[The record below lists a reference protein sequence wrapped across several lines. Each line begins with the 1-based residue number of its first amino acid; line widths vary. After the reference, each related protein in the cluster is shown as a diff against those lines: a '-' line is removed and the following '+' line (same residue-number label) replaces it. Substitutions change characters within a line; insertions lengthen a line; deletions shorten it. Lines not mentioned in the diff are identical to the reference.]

1 MNLLYRFHD
10 KRLNDTIPLLI
21 DQWLNENMPNMK
33 MNLKNKDKWDHFETL
48 TLFYYALFPTLT
60 V

>member
-1 MNLLYRFHD
+1 MNLLYRFHN

-33 MNLKNKDKWDHFETL
+33 MILKNKILERVSDKWDHFETL
-48 TLFYYALFPTLT
+48 TLF
-60 V
+60 